1 MPSPLG
7 HALSGL
13 AVAWAVDALTP
24 PPAGVSRNHLTP
36 RSRDVAIAAALA
48 AVLPDADLLLASHRG
63 WTHSIGAAA
72 VAAAIAALW
81 ARHRALP
88 EAAAALAVG
97 VACATHALFDW
108 LGTDG
113 SMPRGVMALWPF
125 DTTYHLSPVAIFPRV
140 ERRYWLGREFV
151 RANLAAAA
159 FEVVVLGGAA
169 YAAWRWRALRRGV
182 PESSGG
188 PSGPPQ

>member
-13 AVAWAVDALTP
+13 AIAWAVDALSP
-24 PPAGVSRNHLTP
+24 PRGVSGEQLTI

-48 AVLPDADLLLASHRG
+48 AMLPDADLFLASHRG

-72 VAAAIAALW
+72 IAAAAAAIW
-81 ARHRALP
+81 ARRRAFPML
-88 EAAAALAVG
+88 ATGVAVG
-97 VACATHALFDW
+97 LACATHALFDW

-125 DTTYHLSPVAIFPRV
+125 DMTYYFSPVAIFPRV
-140 ERRYWLGREFV
+140 ERRYWLGWEFV
-151 RANLAAAA
+151 RANIIAGV
-159 FEVVVLGGAA
+159 FEIVFLGGAA
-169 YAAWRWRALRRGV
+169 YVVWRWRTVRRAVRASIGA
-182 PESSGG
+182 
-188 PSGPPQ
+188 PSHARQ